1 MWLQGTKYAQLFFPL
16 EWNLDSRIPTVA
28 FPLLNAQPGIKEIL
42 LYYTVLGRLCDG
54 HLKTCA
60 FPRSTGFTMVS
71 ENLIC
76 NPVDFV

>member
-1 MWLQGTKYAQLFFPL
+1 MPNSIFFPL

-54 HLKTCA
+54 YLKTRA
-60 FPRSTGFTMVS
+60 FPRSSGFTMVS